1 MLATT
6 IFIGIAAFLIMI
18 GILFLYVFWCVIIE
32 DTEDEDDGRVEGDTW
47 I

>member
-32 DTEDEDDGRVEGDTW
+32 DEDTEDENDNTR
-47 I
+47 